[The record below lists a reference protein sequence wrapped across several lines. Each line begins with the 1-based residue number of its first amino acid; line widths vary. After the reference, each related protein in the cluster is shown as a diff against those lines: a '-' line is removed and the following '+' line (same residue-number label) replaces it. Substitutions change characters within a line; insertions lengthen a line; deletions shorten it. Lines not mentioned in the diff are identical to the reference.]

1 MTFKD
6 LQKLIGSQSDFN
18 HSSSSNPQEQSLLA
32 KPRDKPL
39 WIWNSSLHKDKGRI
53 RGGNCCFNHI
63 IGLPRKDGVLKP
75 FFDYE
80 KMLYMALLE
89 PGYLNGPPSLQIQ
102 MILQA

>member
-6 LQKLIGSQSDFN
+6 LQRLIGSQSDVN
-18 HSSSSNPQEQSLLA
+18 RSTISPQEKSTTSKTKRQTAL
-32 KPRDKPL
+32 
-39 WIWNSSLHKDKGRI
+39 IWDSSLHKDKGRI

-80 KMLYMALLE
+80 KMLYMALPE
-89 PGYLNGPPSLQIQ
+89 PGYPNGPPSLQIQ

>member
-1 MTFKD
+1 MTFRD
-6 LQKLIGSQSDFN
+6 LQKIVQQSQSG
-18 HSSSSNPQEQSLLA
+18 PEQSHLLQ
-32 KPRDKPL
+32 RLTGKPL
-39 WIWNSSLHKDKGRI
+39 WIWDSSHHKDKGRI

-80 KMLYMALLE
+80 KMWYMALLE
-89 PGYLNGPPSLQIQ
+89 PGYLNSTPSLQIQ